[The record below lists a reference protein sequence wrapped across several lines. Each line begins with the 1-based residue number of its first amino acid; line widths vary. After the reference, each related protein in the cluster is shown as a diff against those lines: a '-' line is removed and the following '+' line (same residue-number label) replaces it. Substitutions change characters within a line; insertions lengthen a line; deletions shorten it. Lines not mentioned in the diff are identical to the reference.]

1 MNKLEY
7 IKDLSTGIET
17 ISYEKVNIAYPEHT
31 HIGHFVFGI
40 VTDGTVGVPVRLPCG
55 VFPFLTIKK

>member
-31 HIGHFVFGI
+31 HIG
-40 VTDGTVGVPVRLPCG
+40 DWSELSKRLSKEVGEL
-55 VFPFLTIKK
+55 

>member
-31 HIGHFVFGI
+31 HIHI
-40 VTDGTVGVPVRLPCG
+40 RSACAGTQTYSSCRML
-55 VFPFLTIKK
+55 

>member
-7 IKDLSTGIET
+7 IKDISTGIET

-40 VTDGTVGVPVRLPCG
+40 VTDGTVGVKIDQEEFICS
-55 VFPFLTIKK
+55 

>member
-17 ISYEKVNIAYPEHT
+17 ISYEKVNIASQNI
-31 HIGHFVFGI
+31 HI
-40 VTDGTVGVPVRLPCG
+40 
-55 VFPFLTIKK
+55 